1 MVASVSV
8 GYARSDIDTMTKEE
22 IEEYTAKEI
31 ASRTKGTTTQNT
43 QNSGRVD
50 VSNAMTLGQS
60 GTNAS
65 QNKITVGPSS
75 SSSVKVNSGRVD
87 TSQVMID
94 KEGLDFI
101 AQGML
106 ERTGGLRD
114 VSSGKNAAGGY
125 NSTVHT
131 LLANDLLGR
140 ISGEVAVRG
149 AKTVNTIG
157 SSTETMNTENSGS
170 VTIQDI
176 GATSGFNSSG
186 TQTINNVGASSS
198 STTGT
203 TDQSTFTR
211 EDMAGLIIKEK
222 DEQTDKEETKVE
234 AKGGWIVC
242 TELTKQNR
250 MDRSFYAYGLRVFMN
265 YSPAI
270 QAGYYYWAVPMLAHL
285 KAKPYSLLSRVV
297 CKLLCARAEYL
308 AAERGHKRA
317 CKTVLGFVSKHLV
330 WGCWLLGHTVAKN
343 YETPE
348 SNSLTQGS

>member
-1 MVASVSV
+1 MVASASI
-8 GYARSDIDTMTKEE
+8 GFARSDIDTMTKEE

-31 ASRTKGTTTQNT
+31 ASKTKGTST
-43 QNSGRVD
+43 NSGRVD

-75 SSSVKVNSGRVD
+75 TSSSTVNSGRVD

-157 SSTETMNTENSGS
+157 SSTSTTNTENSGS
-170 VTIQDI
+170 VTTQDI

-186 TQTINNVGASSS
+186 TQTINNVGAS
-198 STTGT
+198 TTT
-203 TDQSTFTR
+203 NESDTFSR